1 MHADQ
6 STQLDCASLPPSP
19 LPTIFWCTPASTSPN
34 AYASSKEL
42 NCPAEI
48 VLFTA
53 GLEDYAKP
61 IVDAL
66 DHNYDYCFQGR
77 RLYRPATVACD
88 LYPCIKDLS
97 LLGRDLG
104 RTVLVDDTPLA
115 FLNQP
120 DNGIPIYG
128 FRSVKADIVSV
139 RQNVITFVG

>member
-1 MHADQ
+1 M
-6 STQLDCASLPPSP
+6 
-19 LPTIFWCTPASTSPN
+19 
-34 AYASSKEL
+34 
-42 NCPAEI
+42 
-48 VLFTA
+48 LFTA

-66 DHNYDYCFQGR
+66 DHNYKCCFQER

-97 LLGRDLG
+97 LLGRDLS

-128 FRSVKADIVSV
+128 FRL
-139 RQNVITFVG
+139 VISATQDLEVVETRLLVGTWWASKFSDC

>member
-1 MHADQ
+1 MQDPNADQ
-6 STQLDCASLPPSP
+6 SKQ
-19 LPTIFWCTPASTSPN
+19 
-34 AYASSKEL
+34 L

-66 DHNYDYCFQGR
+66 DHNYAYCFQGR

-128 FRSVKADIVSV
+128 FRSVMNDMMCL
-139 RQNVITFVG
+139 RQYVINLIS